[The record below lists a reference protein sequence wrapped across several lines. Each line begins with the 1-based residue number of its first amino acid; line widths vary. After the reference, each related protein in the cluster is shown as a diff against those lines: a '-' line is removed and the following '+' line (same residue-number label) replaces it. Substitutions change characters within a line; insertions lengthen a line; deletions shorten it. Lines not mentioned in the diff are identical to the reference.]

1 MQDEVSLIYRGEEP
15 EMLPLCRADWHRRHP
30 LVAARRRQA
39 DPALGHPHRR
49 SSGDFFSRIM
59 YDAPRDDEQA
69 IVAAV
74 AALAGRRG
82 VSMAEV
88 GPAWLLHRPGIT
100 APIAG
105 ASRLGHVEA
114 ALKAVD
120 LALTEAEITELE
132 APYHPHP
139 TRGY

>member
-1 MQDEVSLIYRGEEP
+1 
-15 EMLPLCRADWHRRHP
+15 
-30 LVAARRRQA
+30 
-39 DPALGHPHRR
+39 
-49 SSGDFFSRIM
+49 M

-82 VSMAEV
+82 VAMAEV
-88 GPAWLLHRPGIT
+88 GLAWLLHKPGIT

-120 LALTEAEITELE
+120 LALTEAEIAELE
-132 APYHPHP
+132 APYQAHP